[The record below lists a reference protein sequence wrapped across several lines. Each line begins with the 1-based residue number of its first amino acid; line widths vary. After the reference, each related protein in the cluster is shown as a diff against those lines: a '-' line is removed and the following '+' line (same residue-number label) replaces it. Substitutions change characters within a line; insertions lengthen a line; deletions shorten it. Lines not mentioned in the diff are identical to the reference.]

1 MQKIVRICKNIY
13 NQHSIIVISL
23 AIIIDILLLLYYLI
37 FIPFWPETG
46 WVVAHEEIWYS
57 IYRAFS
63 PFTSGA
69 YLTGIVVI
77 AHFLFFKSIIAKAL
91 ISIFYGLI
99 ICISL
104 IVMMGMTSVWELYIY
119 LPHLAIIIIC
129 ILVCKAKYTS

>member
-1 MQKIVRICKNIY
+1 MQKIVKSCTNIY

-23 AIIIDILLLLYYLI
+23 AIIIDILLLLYYLV
-37 FIPFWPETG
+37 FIPFWPEASWIIT
-46 WVVAHEEIWYS
+46 HEEIWYS
-57 IYRAFS
+57 IYRTFS

-104 IVMMGMTSVWELYIY
+104 IVMMGMTNIWELYIY

-129 ILVCKAKYTS
+129 ILICKVKYTS